1 MEGITDSMDMSSSK
15 LWETVKDREAQHVVG
30 LELDVNERLNN
41 QSTARH
47 VPRSLHSKFLETE
60 TLLSSSLFS
69 IS

>member
-1 MEGITDSMDMSSSK
+1 MNDITDSMDMSLSK

-30 LELDVNERLNN
+30 LELDVNERLNK
-41 QSTARH
+41 STAGH